1 VKGREVKWEG
11 DRQRMNVREREKSKS
26 KAKVKGLLDLSSSES
41 RHLIAAVPHSQ
52 NVSHNLIY
60 FTQCTLCDT
69 QIYQIV
75 RHCVTHKYILCV
87 THIYIVCHTN
97 IYCVSHNISD
107 NLCVTQCSFLRE
119 RKRERERRESEV
131 GWWGGS
137 GRVRGREV
145 KREGD
150 DRE

>member
-87 THIYIVCHTN
+87 TQIYIVCHT
-97 IYCVSHNISD
+97 IFQTICVSHSVPSYEKGKGNVKGAS
-107 NLCVTQCSFLRE
+107 QR
-119 RKRERERRESEV
+119 
-131 GWWGGS
+131 WGG
-137 GRVRGREV
+137 GGEV
-145 KREGD
+145 VE
-150 DRE
+150 